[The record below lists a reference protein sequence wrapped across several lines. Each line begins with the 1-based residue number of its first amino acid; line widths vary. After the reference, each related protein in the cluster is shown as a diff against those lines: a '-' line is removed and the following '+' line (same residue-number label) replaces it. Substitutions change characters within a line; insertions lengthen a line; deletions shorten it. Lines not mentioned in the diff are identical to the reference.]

1 MATRR
6 IMTAELLSIG
16 SELTVGETRDT
27 NAGDLARRL
36 TAMGVRVDRIQALPD
51 RLDTVREAI
60 VAAIGR
66 ADLIV
71 TTGGLGPTPDDLTRE
86 AVAGALDQT
95 PTVAPELE
103 AWLRSMWERR
113 GMPFPEMN
121 LKQAWLI
128 PSATAIPN
136 PNGTAPG
143 WRYCS

>member
-113 GMPFPEMN
+113 GMP
-121 LKQAWLI
+121 
-128 PSATAIPN
+128 S
-136 PNGTAPG
+136 
-143 WRYCS
+143 S